1 MPVPIKE
8 CIISTMRSI
17 IKYFAGWNIAPDDN
31 KHIKLLVSLVVLILL
46 LPQIPFLL
54 STSITTFIGTHE
66 VFAQSEEEKNTNN
79 TNMDSMKGDNNIISP
94 LTEWV
99 GVFALGATV
108 GLVSSLGYKPVY
120 SKSRSISITNLSI
133 AILSISAGIIHL
145 LLIQEHMKEAFMWG
159 VFFLITGIAQ
169 LIFGIIIII
178 MGGKLSPINKSIL
191 YYFGIVGNTLLVG
204 IFVLVRLIT
213 PPFTSEGAP
222 INELEPN
229 GIITIIIE
237 ILLVVLLAYL
247 LKSTN
252 KIKKSQKLI
261 R

>member
-1 MPVPIKE
+1 MK
-8 CIISTMRSI
+8 
-17 IKYFAGWNIAPDDN
+17 F
-31 KHIKLLVSLVVLILL
+31 LLLLLPMVLL
-46 LPQIPFLL
+46 LPQFQAFLVSDIVT
-54 STSITTFIGTHE
+54 STFSSNHNA
-66 VFAQSEEEKNTNN
+66 FAQSQDENKSIN
-79 TNMDSMKGDNNIISP
+79 TNMNTMKEDNNIISP

-99 GVFALGATV
+99 GVFVLGITV
-108 GLVSSLGYKPVY
+108 GILLPIRYKPVY

-145 LLIQEHMKEAFMWG
+145 LLIQEHMKESFMWG
-159 VFFLITGIAQ
+159 IFFLITGIAQ

-191 YYFGIVGNTLLVG
+191 YYFGIIGNALLVG

-213 PPFTSEGAP
+213 PPFSTEAAP

-229 GIITIIIE
+229 GIITIITE

-247 LKSTN
+247 IKSTS
-252 KIKKSQKLI
+252 KSQRSQKVI
-261 R
+261 Q

>member
-1 MPVPIKE
+1 MPVHIKE
-8 CIISTMRSI
+8 CIISTMSSI
-17 IKYFAGWNIAPDDN
+17 IKYFTGWNIAPDDN
-31 KHIKLLVSLVVLILL
+31 KHIKLLVSLVILILL

-54 STSITTFIGTHE
+54 STSITAFIGTHDA
-66 VFAQSEEEKNTNN
+66 FAQSENDENNNN
-79 TNMDSMKGDNNIISP
+79 TNMSPMKEDNIISP

-159 VFFLITGIAQ
+159 IFFLISGIAQ

-178 MGGKLSPINKSIL
+178 LGGKLSPINKSIL
-191 YYFGIVGNTLLVG
+191 YYFGIIGNALLVG

-213 PPFTSEGAP
+213 PPFSSEGAP

-247 LKSTN
+247 IKSTN
-252 KIKKSQKLI
+252 KIKKSQKVI
-261 R
+261 H